1 LATQQP
7 KHGSH
12 TKEGNFSHV
21 KGNEFDDFCV
31 LSKMIRESIA
41 AVLQFLKI
49 VFGSL
54 SKPIAQQLKKL
65 LHFCSF
71 SIPDMSFFSFRGAA
85 TLRNLPLS
93 GVHYMLL
100 ASFVFALM
108 NVFVKWIA
116 HIPAIEIVFFRS
128 LIALILSF
136 AALRSQGVYIWG
148 NNRLMLLSRGM
159 FGATSLILF
168 FITLQ
173 NMPLASATVI
183 HYVAPIF
190 TAILAA
196 FFLKEKVYPLQWA
209 FFLMSFA
216 GILCIKSFDAR
227 LSWLYV
233 GLGVAASFAASMAY
247 NTIRKMSQ
255 TEHSLVIVFYFPLVA
270 TPVAALLMLS
280 DWVWP
285 QGSDFFFLL
294 MVGLLAQIAQ
304 VWLTRAYQRE
314 NAATVA
320 SVSYF
325 GIVYA
330 LGLGFVFFNESFSLQ
345 SILGMALVIG
355 GVLLNLLYKHY
366 RQQAQAKKVKA

>member
-1 LATQQP
+1 
-7 KHGSH
+7 
-12 TKEGNFSHV
+12 
-21 KGNEFDDFCV
+21 
-31 LSKMIRESIA
+31 
-41 AVLQFLKI
+41 
-49 VFGSL
+49 
-54 SKPIAQQLKKL
+54 
-65 LHFCSF
+65 
-71 SIPDMSFFSFRGAA
+71 
-85 TLRNLPLS
+85 
-93 GVHYMLL
+93 
-100 ASFVFALM
+100 
-108 NVFVKWIA
+108 
-116 HIPAIEIVFFRS
+116 
-128 LIALILSF
+128 
-136 AALRSQGVYIWG
+136 
-148 NNRLMLLSRGM
+148 M